1 MGKATPFP
9 KKAATS
15 EEDAQFGFIPL
26 EYPADWRHFGLAN
39 QKFSKHQ
46 KTILSAGKRDIS
58 FPDPGKPP
66 GVAKLFDK
74 FLHLFPGPQIDR
86 IIAKPLDSLSR
97 SEIHHL
103 TGA

>member
-15 EEDAQFGFIPL
+15 EEDAQFEFIPL
-26 EYPADWRHFGLAN
+26 EYSANWRHFGLAN

-58 FPDPGKPP
+58 FPDPGNLPELQNYSTSYCIYFRVLK
-66 GVAKLFDK
+66 
-74 FLHLFPGPQIDR
+74 
-86 IIAKPLDSLSR
+86 
-97 SEIHHL
+97 
-103 TGA
+103 